1 MKKRE
6 ADKLLAEQFKQ
17 LNRKADIAAEADDNE
32 EYMQLVDSMLKVYT
46 ILSSSEDGFESD
58 FGTTPTTIGS

>member
-6 ADKLLAEQFKQ
+6 ADKLLADHFKE
-17 LNRKADIAAEADDNE
+17 LDRKADIAAEADDNE

-46 ILSSSEDGFESD
+46 VLSSSEDGFESD
-58 FGTTPTTIGS
+58 FGTTPSTIGS

>member
-17 LNRKADIAAEADDNE
+17 LNRKADEVAKCDLTE
-32 EYMQLVDSMLKVYT
+32 EYVQLVDSMLKVYT
-46 ILSSSEDGFESD
+46 VLSSSEDGFESD